1 MTTSLTTGVS
11 GWPDMGC
18 RAGRIVA
25 AGVRDDAGAMTDTLM
40 NPQTI
45 PMTATTHE
53 QPFEQHREPTRPR
66 GVRRVLYDSV
76 YAFTSFVIAL
86 PALVIVVTD
95 LALGV
100 GLAVLVG
107 GILLLW
113 VAVMVARGFA
123 RFERIRLRGLLGKPA
138 PTPAY
143 LCPRPEDSFWR
154 KAFLP
159 LRDAQSWLDVLWC
172 VVGLLTGTVA
182 FALAVAWWA
191 AAAGGLTYWFWQ
203 RWIPESSGGTTGLA
217 DVLGLGDTRHDEIV
231 LNLVIGAV
239 ALLTLPLVMRFA
251 AALHG
256 SLAHVL
262 LSSRAEL
269 QQEVRRVEGGRQ
281 AARAAEAA
289 SLRRLERDIHD
300 GPQQRLVRLTMD
312 LGRARRQLAED
323 PDRAGETID
332 AALLQ
337 ARETVDELRSL
348 SRGIA
353 PPLLVDRGLSAA
365 LGELTVRSEV
375 PVEATIDVPDSL
387 PPHVETAVYFVVAE
401 ALTNV
406 VKHSGATRASVG
418 VWVEGGGVEV
428 RIEDDGVGGA
438 HPAQGSG
445 RAGHQQ
451 RVLAADGRLEVTS
464 PEGGPTVVA
473 AFVPVG
479 GA

>member
-1 MTTSLTTGVS
+1 
-11 GWPDMGC
+11 
-18 RAGRIVA
+18 
-25 AGVRDDAGAMTDTLM
+25 MTDTLM
-40 NPQTI
+40 DTQTF
-45 PMTATTHE
+45 PMTATTFDE
-53 QPFEQHREPTRPR
+53 RREPTRPR
-66 GVRRVLYDSV
+66 GVRRVLYDSA
-76 YAFTSFVIAL
+76 YAFTSFLIAI

-100 GLAVLVG
+100 GLSVLVG
-107 GILLLW
+107 GVLLLW
-113 VAVMVARGFA
+113 VGVMVARGFA
-123 RFERIRLRGLLGKPA
+123 RFERIRLRGMLGKPA

-172 VVGLLTGTVA
+172 VVGLVTGTIA
-182 FALAVAWWA
+182 FSLAVAWWA
-191 AAAGGLTYWFWQ
+191 AAAGGLSYWFWQ
-203 RWIPESSGGTTGLA
+203 RWIPEDSDGTTGLA
-217 DVLGLGDTRHDEIV
+217 DLLGFDGGPHDEIV
-231 LNLVIGAV
+231 VNLVIGAF

-312 LGRARRQLAED
+312 LGRARRQLTQD
-323 PDRAGETID
+323 PERAGETID

-375 PVEATIDVPDSL
+375 PVEATVDVPDSL

-406 VKHSGATRASVG
+406 AKHSGATRASVG
-418 VWVEGGGVEV
+418 VWMEHGGVEV
-428 RIEDDGVGGA
+428 RVEDDGVGGA
-438 HPAQGSG
+438 HPAKGSG
-445 RAGHQQ
+445 LAGLQQ
-451 RVLAADGRLEVTS
+451 RVLAADGRLEVSS
-464 PEGGPTVVA
+464 PEGGPTVINA
-473 AFVPVG
+473 WLPVG